1 MKYFSHLALTALLL
15 CSPMVLL
22 PTGRVH
28 GADEIWEDIL
38 EFLGLMH
45 FSDPKYDDAEIT
57 TGGHDLAPTARQG
70 PEGRSSFTLDS
81 FATGSDRNGFD
92 GEPLDT
98 YQTPEPSTLLLYVAG
113 TAAAAGLGR
122 MRRRRKSGSS
132 A

>member
-1 MKYFSHLALTALLL
+1 MKKYSPLALTALLL
-15 CSPMVLL
+15 CSPMLL

-28 GADEIWEDIL
+28 GADVWEDIL

-45 FSDPKYDDAEIT
+45 SSHPKHNDVEIT

-70 PEGRSSFTLDS
+70 PERPSSFTLDS
-81 FATGSDRNGFD
+81 FATGSDREGSGG

-98 YQTPEPSTLLLYVAG
+98 YQTPEPSTLLLCVVG
-113 TAAAAGLGR
+113 GAAAAAFR
-122 MRRRRKSGSS
+122 SRRRRRKSGSS